1 MKHLVIAALLL
12 LLSTGTALAAKYDL
26 TFANTLLNSEF
37 GTIVR
42 EAGMF
47 GAYRGVAPAEPQGL
61 TGFDI
66 GVEASVVEIDGIW
79 YKALND
85 NGDSPD
91 YLVVPRL
98 HVRKGL
104 PFNLD
109 IGASYTYVPESDLR
123 LIGGEVQWALLEGS
137 TVTPALALRGHYSTL
152 QGVDDLDLSA
162 YGADV
167 VLSKGFAFLTPY
179 IGGGVVQIDGEYTGN
194 DSDHLQGGLYVLQD
208 QSFTEYRGFGGVQI
222 AMTVVR
228 LTLEAEYS
236 RLPIYTAKLSFG
248 W

>member
-1 MKHLVIAALLL
+1 MKKLFIAALLVL
-12 LLSTGTALAAKYDL
+12 FSTGSALAAKYDL
-26 TFANTLLNSEF
+26 SLASDLSNSAFATV
-37 GTIVR
+37 IR
-42 EAGMF
+42 EGGMF
-47 GAYRGVAPAEPQGL
+47 TAYRAVAPAEPEGI

-66 GVEASVVEIDGIW
+66 GVEVSAVEIDSTW
-79 YKALND
+79 AKALND
-85 NGDSPD
+85 NDAPD
-91 YLVVPRL
+91 YLGAVRF

-109 IGASYTYVPESDLR
+109 VGASYLYVPESDIR
-123 LIGGEVQWALLEGS
+123 VIGGELQWAILEGS

-152 QGVDDLDLSA
+152 QGVDEVDLSS
-162 YGADV
+162 YGADA

-179 IGGGVVQIDGEYTGN
+179 IGAGVVQVDGKYTG
-194 DSDHLQGGLYVLQD
+194 SDPNLLKGGLFELHD

-222 AMTVVR
+222 AMALVR

-236 RLPIYTAKLSFG
+236 RMPIYTAKLSLG